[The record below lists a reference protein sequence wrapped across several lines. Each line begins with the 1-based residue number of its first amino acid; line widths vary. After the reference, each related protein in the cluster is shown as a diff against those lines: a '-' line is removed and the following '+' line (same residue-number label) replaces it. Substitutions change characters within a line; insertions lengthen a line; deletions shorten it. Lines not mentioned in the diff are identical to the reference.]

1 VPTTI
6 SSIGEEQNQHQQKQQ
21 QTSPYY
27 RYEVTTGSLS
37 QYTRYSYTH
46 HINDFLAHFKITDIE
61 PLKEYGPKV
70 IKQMV
75 KDYILH
81 LRDNSSRRLARKSI
95 NVHLAAI
102 SHFLYMIRDDDYKI
116 DWKKVRLEI
125 PPDENIHKDR
135 SYTIEEIQK
144 MLSGCQRTRDKAI
157 IHLLT
162 STGMRIGAVHT
173 LKVEDL
179 SPKQT
184 NQGRVYRIE
193 VYSGSSD
200 SYYCYCNVETTQI
213 LDEYLKERTD
223 AGEVLRND
231 SPLIRHLY
239 TSISIKA
246 PVKKVSDPQ
255 IKYIVGRI
263 VKLSGIKNTFQYT
276 GEAKRGKGFR
286 KYYKTQAELAGM
298 KPINVELTHGHSIGM
313 SGHYY
318 TPSESD
324 VLNDYMTHAAD
335 ALTVSQAHR
344 QEKRIEELETERT
357 EEIARLKTQI
367 DKMKENH
374 SEVLTLKAQ
383 FDEMR
388 KKMDQIDLVDLQT
401 FPEDYTI
408 HNLLAD
414 YEIEEYNN
422 NKPQKQDKVNPKR
435 QKN

>member
-1 VPTTI
+1 M
-6 SSIGEEQNQHQQKQQ
+6 SIGGDQKRQGKQQ
-21 QTSPYY
+21 QVGKHHHHESLPTSFY
-27 RYEVTTGSLS
+27 RYEVTTGGLS
-37 QYTRYSYTH
+37 EHTRYSYTH
-46 HINDFLAHFKITDIE
+46 HINDFLAHFKIIDIE
-61 PLKEYGPKV
+61 PLKEYSPKV
-70 IKQMV
+70 LKQMV

-81 LRDNSSRRLARKSI
+81 LRDNRKLARKSI
-95 NVHLAAI
+95 SVHLAGVC
-102 SHFLYMIRDDDYKI
+102 HFLYMIRDDDYKI

-125 PPDENIHKDR
+125 PPDENIRRDR

-144 MLSGCQRTRDKAI
+144 MLSTCQRTRDKAI

-173 LKVEDL
+173 LKVGDL

-213 LDEYLKERTD
+213 LDVYLKERTD

-246 PVKKVSDPQ
+246 PVKKISDPQ

-263 VKLSGIKNTFQYT
+263 VKLSGIKNTFQFT

-286 KYYKTQAELAGM
+286 KYYKTTAELSGM
-298 KPINVELTHGHSIGM
+298 KPINVEITHGHSIGM

-324 VLNDYMTHAAD
+324 VLKDYMTHAAD
-335 ALTVSQAHR
+335 ALTVSQAYR
-344 QEKRIEELETERT
+344 QEKRIEELESERT
-357 EEIARLKTQI
+357 EEIAQLKARLKLQEEFANGYLETAKSFRDYI
-367 DKMKENH
+367 ERNKD
-374 SEVLTLKAQ
+374 
-383 FDEMR
+383 R
-388 KKMDQIDLVDLQT
+388 LVS
-401 FPEDYTI
+401 
-408 HNLLAD
+408 
-414 YEIEEYNN
+414 
-422 NKPQKQDKVNPKR
+422 
-435 QKN
+435 

>member
-1 VPTTI
+1 MPRTST
-6 SSIGEEQNQHQQKQQ
+6 IGEKQQ
-21 QTSPYY
+21 QLTSSSYY

-37 QYTRYSYTH
+37 EYTRYSYTH
-46 HINDFLAHFKITDIE
+46 HINDFLAFYKITDIE
-61 PLKEYGPKV
+61 PLKEYSPKL

-125 PPDENIHKDR
+125 PPDENIRRDR
-135 SYTIEEIQK
+135 AYTIEEIQK
-144 MLSGCQRTRDKAI
+144 MLSACSRTRDKVI
-157 IHLLT
+157 ILLLT

-173 LKVEDL
+173 LKVGDL

-184 NQGRVYRIE
+184 TQGRVYRIE
-193 VYSGSSD
+193 VYSDSSD
-200 SYYCYCNVETTQI
+200 SYHCYCNIETTQI

-239 TSISIKA
+239 TSFSIKA

-263 VKLSGIKNTFQYT
+263 VKLSGIKNTFQFT

-324 VLNDYMTHAAD
+324 VLKDYMSHAAD
-335 ALTVSQAHR
+335 TLTIDQS
-344 QEKRIEELETERT
+344 KRLKSKVEELEGKQAQDIASLKERLNNT
-357 EEIARLKTQI
+357 EESLNKMHEIAERYTDFI
-367 DKMKENH
+367 DKSDKGYRRLISNMRTRLQKEGKWNK
-374 SEVLTLKAQ
+374 SL
-383 FDEMR
+383 
-388 KKMDQIDLVDLQT
+388 
-401 FPEDYTI
+401 
-408 HNLLAD
+408 
-414 YEIEEYNN
+414 EIEFWGVPDPEA
-422 NKPQKQDKVNPKR
+422 D
-435 QKN
+435 

>member
-1 VPTTI
+1 MPRTST
-6 SSIGEEQNQHQQKQQ
+6 IGEKQQQ
-21 QTSPYY
+21 QTSSSYY

-37 QYTRYSYTH
+37 EYTRYSYTH
-46 HINDFLAHFKITDIE
+46 HINDFLAFYKIINIE
-61 PLKEYGPKV
+61 PLKEYSPKL

-81 LRDNSSRRLARKSI
+81 LRDNRSRRLARKSI

-125 PPDENIHKDR
+125 PPDENIRRDR
-135 SYTIEEIQK
+135 AYTIEEIQK
-144 MLSGCQRTRDKAI
+144 MLSACSRTRDKVI

-173 LKVEDL
+173 LKVGDL

-200 SYYCYCNVETTQI
+200 SYYCYCNIETTQI

-239 TSISIKA
+239 TSFSIKA

-263 VKLSGIKNTFQYT
+263 VKLSGIKNTFQFT

-324 VLNDYMTHAAD
+324 VLKDYMSHAAD
-335 ALTVSQAHR
+335 TLTIDQSQR
-344 QEKRIEELETERT
+344 LKSKVEELEGKQAQEIAELRT
-357 EEIARLKTQI
+357 E
-367 DKMKENH
+367 
-374 SEVLTLKAQ
+374 LKAWEPVKNQ
-383 FDEMR
+383 LLEMAEAMGIT
-388 KKMDQIDLVDLQT
+388 KDG
-401 FPEDYTI
+401 
-408 HNLLAD
+408 
-414 YEIEEYNN
+414 
-422 NKPQKQDKVNPKR
+422 KR
-435 QKN
+435 VR

>member
-1 VPTTI
+1 VPRTST
-6 SSIGEEQNQHQQKQQ
+6 IGEKQQ
-21 QTSPYY
+21 QLTSSSYY

-37 QYTRYSYTH
+37 EYTRYSYTH
-46 HINDFLAHFKITDIE
+46 HINDFLAFYKITDIE
-61 PLKEYGPKV
+61 PLKEYSPKL

-125 PPDENIHKDR
+125 PPDENIRRDR
-135 SYTIEEIQK
+135 AYTIEEIQK
-144 MLSGCQRTRDKAI
+144 MLSACSRTRDKVI
-157 IHLLT
+157 ILLLT

-173 LKVEDL
+173 LKVGDL

-184 NQGRVYRIE
+184 TQGRVYRIE
-193 VYSGSSD
+193 VYSDSSD
-200 SYYCYCNVETTQI
+200 SYHCYCNIETTQI
-213 LDEYLKERTD
+213 LDEYLKEMTD

-239 TSISIKA
+239 TSFSIKA

-263 VKLSGIKNTFQYT
+263 VKLSGIKNTFQFT

-324 VLNDYMTHAAD
+324 VLKDYMSHAAD
-335 ALTVSQAHR
+335 TLTIDQS
-344 QEKRIEELETERT
+344 KRLKSKVEELEGKQAQDIASLKERLNNT
-357 EEIARLKTQI
+357 EESLNKMHEIAERYTDFI
-367 DKMKENH
+367 DKSDKGYRRLISNMRTRLQKEGKWNK
-374 SEVLTLKAQ
+374 SL
-383 FDEMR
+383 
-388 KKMDQIDLVDLQT
+388 
-401 FPEDYTI
+401 
-408 HNLLAD
+408 
-414 YEIEEYNN
+414 EIEFWGVPDPEA
-422 NKPQKQDKVNPKR
+422 D
-435 QKN
+435 

>member
-1 VPTTI
+1 
-6 SSIGEEQNQHQQKQQ
+6 
-21 QTSPYY
+21 
-27 RYEVTTGSLS
+27 
-37 QYTRYSYTH
+37 
-46 HINDFLAHFKITDIE
+46 
-61 PLKEYGPKV
+61 
-70 IKQMV
+70 MV
-75 KDYILH
+75 RDYILH

-125 PPDENIHKDR
+125 PPDENIRRDR

-144 MLSGCQRTRDKAI
+144 MLSACSRTRDKAI
-157 IHLLT
+157 IYLLT

-173 LKVEDL
+173 LKVGDL
-179 SPKQT
+179 SPKET

-200 SYYCYCNVETTQI
+200 SYYCYCNIETTQI

-263 VKLSGIKNTFQYT
+263 VKLSGIKNTFQFT

-286 KYYKTQAELAGM
+286 KYYKTTAELAGM
-298 KPINVELTHGHSIGM
+298 KPINVEITHGHSIGM

-324 VLNDYMTHAAD
+324 VLKDYMTYAAD
-335 ALTVSQAHR
+335 ALTVSQAYR

-383 FDEMR
+383 FDEMKQKIDR
-388 KKMDQIDLVDLQT
+388 IDLVDLQT
-401 FPEDYTI
+401 FPSDYTI
-408 HNLLAD
+408 RNLLAD
-414 YEIEEYNN
+414 HGIDYKEQRQNKADSKKSTNN
-422 NKPQKQDKVNPKR
+422 SK
-435 QKN
+435 

>member
-1 VPTTI
+1 VPTTT
-6 SSIGEEQNQHQQKQQ
+6 SSIGEEQNQLQQKHQ

-37 QYTRYSYTH
+37 EYTRYSYTH

-75 KDYILH
+75 RDYILH

-125 PPDENIHKDR
+125 PPDENIRRDR

-144 MLSGCQRTRDKAI
+144 MLSACSRTRDKAI
-157 IHLLT
+157 IYLLT

-173 LKVEDL
+173 LKVGDL
-179 SPKQT
+179 SPKET

-200 SYYCYCNVETTQI
+200 SYYCYCNIETTQI

-263 VKLSGIKNTFQYT
+263 VKLSGIKNTFQFT

-286 KYYKTQAELAGM
+286 KYYKTTAELAGM
-298 KPINVELTHGHSIGM
+298 KPINVEITHGHSIGM

-324 VLNDYMTHAAD
+324 VLKDYMTYAAD
-335 ALTVSQAHR
+335 ALTVSQAYR

-383 FDEMR
+383 FDEMKQKIDR
-388 KKMDQIDLVDLQT
+388 IDLVDLQT
-401 FPEDYTI
+401 FPSDYTI
-408 HNLLAD
+408 RNLLAD
-414 YEIEEYNN
+414 HGIDYKEQRQNKADSKKSTNN
-422 NKPQKQDKVNPKR
+422 SK
-435 QKN
+435 